1 MSSGRRLLAIVFLIG
16 GFALIAIV
24 VVILFSQAG
33 GSNTAS
39 PAPEVIEPTLDP
51 NATIDPNAPPSTPQ
65 PAGTSG
71 PMIEVVVSLQTVPRG
86 WQMTEAELTTD
97 MRLAADVGTNVITNI
112 DDAIGLYARTDIF
125 QGETLT
131 FNTLV
136 GDPTLVGVEEYG
148 PSSLIPEGFVAQAVP
163 MDRLSSV
170 AYGLAAGDSVDLMI
184 TFYVAE
190 VDPEFQTLLQ
200 NSATFYL
207 ESVDPE
213 TGDVSRNI
221 VVLDPFGR
229 FETLPTGDLAFVA
242 PSESQQRPT
251 RVSIILQNAR
261 VVQVGPWSPAEALAL
276 PTETPTP
283 DPEATATPEV
293 GAVPT
298 ATPPPPDVL
307 LIALA
312 TQQQLLLKYAVESLA
327 DIDFALRAPNDSQIY
342 AVDNVDLAYILN
354 RFGIEPPI
362 DFEFTVD
369 PVFVT
374 VTPQVTV
381 EPTVSPDES

>member
-1 MSSGRRLLAIVFLIG
+1 
-16 GFALIAIV
+16 
-24 VVILFSQAG
+24 
-33 GSNTAS
+33 
-39 PAPEVIEPTLDP
+39 
-51 NATIDPNAPPSTPQ
+51 
-65 PAGTSG
+65 
-71 PMIEVVVSLQTVPRG
+71 
-86 WQMTEAELTTD
+86 
-97 MRLAADVGTNVITNI
+97 
-112 DDAIGLYARTDIF
+112 
-125 QGETLT
+125 
-131 FNTLV
+131 
-136 GDPTLVGVEEYG
+136 
-148 PSSLIPEGFVAQAVP
+148 
-163 MDRLSSV
+163 
-170 AYGLAAGDSVDLMI
+170 
-184 TFYVAE
+184 VAE

-261 VVQVGPWSPAEALAL
+261 VIQVGPWSPAEALAL

-293 GAVPT
+293 GTVPT

-307 LIALA
+307 LIALSP
-312 TQQQLLLKYAVESLA
+312 QQQLLLKYAVESLA

-354 RFGIEPPI
+354 RFGIQPPI
-362 DFEFTVD
+362 DFEFSVD

-374 VTPQVTV
+374 VTPAVTV